1 MTTPSKGPEIIG
13 VTMMFEAFAIVAL
26 GLRFWSQ
33 RILGRKLFAH
43 DILVLFGFVCATA
56 LAICLVCSVEYG
68 GLGRHAAELVSTPW
82 RLVIFGKVIIEP
94 IIP

>member
-1 MTTPSKGPEIIG
+1 MSLLHLDELKSKSKRIVAMTTPSKGPEIIG

-43 DILVLFGFVCATA
+43 DILVLFGFVS
-56 LAICLVCSVEYG
+56 LSVENCKITTDILNRY
-68 GLGRHAAELVSTPW
+68 VQQP
-82 RLVIFGKVIIEP
+82 
-94 IIP
+94 